1 MRKHVLQC
9 INHPTASTLFNYFI
23 TMELT
28 VTHNGKNGNTNISLN
43 YCNFKTSTPP
53 PKNVIK
59 KVSYIKQENSSSRKV
74 RSLNFTVSYYCS
86 KY

>member
-1 MRKHVLQC
+1 MFYNVLTIQLLVHYL
-9 INHPTASTLFNYFI
+9 IIFI

-43 YCNFKTSTPP
+43 YCNFKTSTP
-53 PKNVIK
+53 KNVIK

-74 RSLNFTVSYYCS
+74 RSLNFTVSCYCS